1 MCSLLYCSRRDHFKP
16 KRSCDLQ
23 PHRIWWFFWPMRWV
37 SHPCVRWWPCVSHYR
52 WKMDHQISF
61 ARYIYIYIACV
72 RPFRILTHKIRTICN
87 YFPREY
93 TQPVPGYFAPNQ
105 HIFQLVEI
113 KYDANDSVAHTH
125 STQCSVFIALE
136 SHVIVDAQTHTPKV
150 SA

>member
-37 SHPCVRWWPCVSHYR
+37 SHPCVDGRVSHTIDGKWIIKYR
-52 WKMDHQISF
+52 SHD
-61 ARYIYIYIACV
+61 IYIYIACV

-105 HIFQLVEI
+105 HIFQLVQI
-113 KYDANDSVAHTH
+113 KYDANDLVAHTH